1 VTIFDVAIVGGGL
14 VGCSAA
20 LHLCRRDA
28 SVVMLERGQCGS
40 QASGVNYGGVR
51 QQGRDLA
58 ELPLARR
65 SRRIWADLETL
76 VGTDCEFEAT
86 GHLKLARSDA
96 EMAELEDYAERARDF
111 NLKLER
117 IGPAQIR
124 ARFPW
129 LGDAIVGG
137 SFCAEDG
144 HANPRLVAP
153 AFARAAVAAG
163 ADIREGVEV
172 VDATHDCHGFE
183 LRMSDGTAL
192 RARRLINAAGAWGTT
207 VSAWF
212 GEPVPED
219 VMAPNMCV
227 TDSIPYFLVPNLGVC
242 GGDIYVRQIRRGNV
256 IFGGGVG
263 VADRNQVKARPL
275 AEVTAKAARLAVGLV
290 PRLATAQVIRTWSGI
305 EGVMPDGLP
314 VIGFSETTPGLIHAF
329 GFSGHGFQLGPGV
342 GAVLC
347 DLVADGSTQTPIA
360 AFHINRFPNTENV
373 AASRGPAAMVRSA
386 HERSSQQHQGPNL
399 QQTKTKGETLWLSLL
414 ADAFPERS
422 CFSPAWPLAAS

>member
-1 VTIFDVAIVGGGL
+1 MRTFDVAIIGGGL

-20 LHLCRRDA
+20 LHLRCRDA
-28 SVVMLERGQCGS
+28 SVVLLERGQCGS

-65 SRRIWADLETL
+65 SRRIWAELEAL

-86 GHLKLARSDA
+86 GHLKLARSAA
-96 EMAELEDYAERARDF
+96 EMAALEEYTERARDF
-111 NLKLER
+111 DLKLER
-117 IGPAQIR
+117 IGPDQIR
-124 ARFPW
+124 ERFPW

-153 AFARAAVAAG
+153 AFARAAIAAG
-163 ADIREGVEV
+163 ADIREGTEV
-172 VDATHDCHGFE
+172 LEATHDDHDFE
-183 LRMSDGTAL
+183 LRLSDGATV
-192 RARRLINAAGAWGTT
+192 RARQLINAAGAWGSTI
-207 VSAWF
+207 SAWF

-219 VMAPNMCV
+219 VLAPNMCV
-227 TDSIPYFLVPNLGVC
+227 TDPIPYFLAPNLGVC

-263 VADRNQVKARPL
+263 VADRDQIKARPL
-275 AEVTAKAARLAVGLV
+275 ADSTAQAARLAVGLV
-290 PRLATAQVIRTWSGI
+290 PRLETAQVIRTWSGI

-314 VIGFSETTPGLIHAF
+314 VIGPSGTSPGLIHAF

-347 DLVADGSTQTPIA
+347 ELALDGATSTPIA
-360 AFHINRFPNTENV
+360 AFGINRFPITENV
-373 AASRGPAAMVRSA
+373 AALRGPAARDRSA
-386 HERSSQQHQGPNL
+386 HERSTQQYKGPIL
-399 QQTKTKGETLWLSLL
+399 QQTMTKGETTWLSLL

-422 CFSPAWPLAAS
+422 CFSPAWPLAAP